1 MWKAIESG
9 KDKEKVREKLKKY
22 KKIIMTSEKKKKI
35 RFKTDPKVIDYDKR
49 YYDGCNLIETEEE
62 E

>member
-1 MWKAIESG
+1 
-9 KDKEKVREKLKKY
+9 
-22 KKIIMTSEKKKKI
+22 MTSEKKKKV

-49 YYDGCNLIETEEE
+49 YYDGCDLIETEEE